1 MFPSN
6 LIRKKFLDYFKKNN
20 HKVIH
25 SSSLVPQNDPT
36 LLFTNSG
43 MVQFKNIL
51 TGVEEAKVKERQH
64 QKNVLAQ
71 AENITTSIM
80 LAIHLDITLFLKC

>member
-25 SSSLVPQNDPT
+25 SSSLVPQNDPS
-36 LLFTNSG
+36 LLFTN
-43 MVQFKNIL
+43 L
-51 TGVEEAKVKERQH
+51 TESPALMFT
-64 QKNVLAQ
+64 VLGSKASMP
-71 AENITTSIM
+71 ESLPSFTTVV
-80 LAIHLDITLFLKC
+80 AA